1 MVEIQVQMH
10 KRNRVKIP
18 DGIRRCKRRVHGPSM
33 KIGHWETG
41 KAGPWAQKPICFI
54 CVSQKNY
61 KERKHEPCPEL
72 SAGADGTGKRLWHVF
87 AIAFFIGIRLFW
99 RRFHRLRG
107 EGRKGE
113 NEG

>member
-1 MVEIQVQMH
+1 
-10 KRNRVKIP
+10 
-18 DGIRRCKRRVHGPSM
+18 M

-72 SAGADGTGKRLWHVF
+72 SAGADGTGKRLWHIF
-87 AIAFFIGIRLFW
+87 AMAFLLESGFFGGGFTG
-99 RRFHRLRG
+99 RG
-107 EGRKGE
+107 EKDEKERTKDEDE
-113 NEG
+113 NTF